1 LCIDENILA
10 LEKRV
15 EKEKETNE
23 EQEKEEDDDSLVKLR
38 ITEYDSLQE
47 LMTDL
52 STRVEIKDASK
63 NSWVHIGDDKC
74 VLHVLSK
81 GYLILERSH
90 EGKCSMRSF
99 SFFNTTPKKE
109 FGRAISSMNTTTFMQ
124 SPIRSHY
131 NPIT

>member
-1 LCIDENILA
+1 MCVDENILA
-10 LEKRV
+10 LEKKV
-15 EKEKETNE
+15 EKETKED
-23 EQEKEEDDDSLVKLR
+23 QEKQEDDDSLVKLR

-81 GYLILERSH
+81 GYLILEHSH
-90 EGKCSMRSF
+90 EGKCSTRF
-99 SFFNTTPKKE
+99 FFLFFFNTTPKRNLAGL
-109 FGRAISSMNTTTFMQ
+109 FQ
-124 SPIRSHY
+124 V
-131 NPIT
+131 

>member
-1 LCIDENILA
+1 MDESLRDENILA

-23 EQEKEEDDDSLVKLR
+23 EQENEGDDDSLVKLR

-90 EGKCSMRSF
+90 EAPYDP
-99 SFFNTTPKKE
+99 TT
-109 FGRAISSMNTTTFMQ
+109 
-124 SPIRSHY
+124 IRSPGRR
-131 NPIT
+131 NPCSGYLGTKEIF